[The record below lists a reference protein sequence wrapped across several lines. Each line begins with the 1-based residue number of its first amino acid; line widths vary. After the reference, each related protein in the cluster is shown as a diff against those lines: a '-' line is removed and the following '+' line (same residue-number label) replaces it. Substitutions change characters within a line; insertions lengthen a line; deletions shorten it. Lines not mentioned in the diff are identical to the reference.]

1 MKGWQLE
8 SFSGIGALVLNHEV
22 KIPKITTPND
32 ILVKVEASSVNPL
45 DVMMTKGYG
54 KTVLANLRSEESLIL
69 GRDFSGTVV
78 DTGMSVKDYKIGDQ
92 VYGATFPSSQGSHAD
107 FVTAST
113 LTLSHKPFNMT
124 HVQAASIPFTS
135 LTAWSSMMIS
145 AGMSLETSNE
155 NPRYK
160 VLLIGASGGVGTF
173 AVQLLKALNY
183 SVVAVSKD
191 FELIADFGADVV
203 LDHEDPEY
211 MKQLKQLSSFDVIFD
226 FAGLGENSLKYSQF
240 LRPWSN
246 SKIVTLM
253 SPLLR
258 STDQNGLVPGAIQ
271 TAIELAVKNAQ
282 TINNGVT
289 FRYGYFMPNPQALKR
304 IASLIEKGK
313 IKSVIQEEFKLEH
326 LPAAYEM
333 VEKGN
338 LRGKVVVN
346 HVNSGD
352 QVD

>member
-1 MKGWQLE
+1 
-8 SFSGIGALVLNHEV
+8 
-22 KIPKITTPND
+22 
-32 ILVKVEASSVNPL
+32 
-45 DVMMTKGYG
+45 
-54 KTVLANLRSEESLIL
+54 
-69 GRDFSGTVV
+69 
-78 DTGMSVKDYKIGDQ
+78 
-92 VYGATFPSSQGSHAD
+92 
-107 FVTAST
+107 
-113 LTLSHKPFNMT
+113 
-124 HVQAASIPFTS
+124 
-135 LTAWSSMMIS
+135 MMIS

-258 STDQNGLVPGAIQ
+258 SIDQNGLVSGAIQ

-313 IKSVIQEEFKLEH
+313 IKSSTEQ
-326 LPAAYEM
+326 
-333 VEKGN
+333 
-338 LRGKVVVN
+338 
-346 HVNSGD
+346 
-352 QVD
+352 